1 MIHARQAPF
10 RRCFLLLLALVGA
23 TVASQDSLAQPFARM
38 ELRAVESMTLTT
50 AKFLAGDKNGKPV
63 SLAGELRIP
72 RPGTDRLP
80 AVILVHGSG
89 GISAVADRWA
99 QDINSAGVA
108 TFILDSFSGRGIV
121 NTINDQSQLDSLA
134 MMVDAYRA
142 LQALADH
149 PRIDPDRIA
158 VMGFSK
164 GAVAA
169 VYSSNERFR
178 KLHGPANVRF
188 AAHIGLYT
196 PCNVRFNEDDKT
208 SGMPIRLFHGIADD
222 YVAIEPCRDY
232 VARLKA
238 AGAGVLLTEYP
249 DAHHAYDA
257 FVLKQPI
264 KFPEGQTTRRC
275 RLEEGPNGGILNART
290 GKPFNLDDP
299 CVEKG
304 PQVAYN
310 AAAHDATV
318 RAVKEFLAAT
328 FRLAS
333 R

>member
-1 MIHARQAPF
+1 MIHTHQTTFRQ
-10 RRCFLLLLALVGA
+10 CVLALTLVGA
-23 TVASQDSLAQPFARM
+23 TFAFPHSLAQTFARM
-38 ELRAVESMTLTT
+38 ELRTVESITLTS
-50 AKFLAGDKNGKPV
+50 AQFLTGHKSGKPV

-89 GISAVADRWA
+89 GISAAADRWA

-121 NTINDQSQLDSLA
+121 STVNDQSQLDSLS

-164 GAVAA
+164 GAIAA

-178 KLHGPANVRF
+178 KLHGPENARF

-208 SGMPIRLFHGIADD
+208 SGKPIQLFHGIADD
-222 YVAIEPCRDY
+222 YVSIEPCREY
-232 VARLKA
+232 VARLKT
-238 AGAGVLLTEYP
+238 AGASVLLTEYP

-257 FVLKQPI
+257 FMLKQPI
-264 KFPEGQTTRRC
+264 KFPNGQTTRRC
-275 RLEEGPNGGILNART
+275 SLEEGPNGGILNAKT
-290 GKPFNLDDP
+290 GKAFDLNDA

-328 FRLAS
+328 FRLPG

>member
-1 MIHARQAPF
+1 MFRQF
-10 RRCFLLLLALVGA
+10 FLSLALVGA
-23 TVASQDSLAQPFARM
+23 MLCFKPSSAQTFARM
-38 ELRAVESMTLTT
+38 ELRTVDSVTLTT
-50 AKFLAGDKNGKPV
+50 AKFLTGDKNGKPA

-72 RPGTDRLP
+72 RLGTDRLP
-80 AVILVHGSG
+80 VVILVHGSG
-89 GISAVADRWA
+89 GLSAAADRWA
-99 QDINSAGVA
+99 QDLNTVGVA

-121 NTINDQSQLDSLA
+121 STINDQSQLDSLA
-134 MMVDAYRA
+134 MMLDAYRA
-142 LQALADH
+142 LEMLAGH
-149 PRIDPDRIA
+149 PRVDPDRIA

-178 KLHGPANVRF
+178 RLYSPANVQF

-196 PCNVRFNEDDKT
+196 PCNVRFIEDDKT
-208 SGMPIRLFHGIADD
+208 SGRPIRLFHGIADD
-222 YVAIEPCRDY
+222 YVSIEPCRDY

-238 AGAGVLLTEYP
+238 AGANAVLTEYP

-257 FVLKQPI
+257 FMLKQPI
-264 KFPEGQTTRRC
+264 KFSDGQTTRRC
-275 RLEEGPNGGILNART
+275 WLEEGRNGAIVNVKT
-290 GKPFNLDDP
+290 GKPFDLKDP

-318 RAVKEFLAAT
+318 RAVKEFLAVT
-328 FRLAS
+328 FRLPTN
-333 R
+333 